1 MIKIEIFG
9 IPYLKKGSG
18 IHIKKKN
25 RGKFTEYCGGEVTN
39 ECIQRA
45 KKSKNPKLRKRAT
58 FAANARAW
66 KHQDGGE
73 MLLKA
78 KQNAMGAVGKPN
90 QFLDDWNQARLNT
103 GRFDYQLGNGL
114 MEQQKLNR
122 DNTPIYYNSGAYANA
137 TFLRGNPIIYT
148 KQETLQDG
156 INRYKQ
162 QLGSYVSSTRK
173 RLASPTDGT
182 YVQNGAIQ
190 GEYNPVAR
198 TIYVNK
204 DATDQHS
211 TETHEQ
217 AHASKAI
224 PQEQKVAEII
234 QGSSYLNDPVEVYA
248 RLMQLREA
256 NNIDPNQVWD
266 KKQLKE
272 FKKNAIDYNI
282 LNRYSDEQI
291 LRLFN
296 EVADIGGN
304 TAGSAELML
313 AKKGNKIHKPFGHRS
328 ILDNGWQSTKQLKN
342 LKNVYGL

>member
-1 MIKIEIFG
+1 MLKIEIFG
-9 IPYLKKGSG
+9 IPYLKNGSG

-25 RGKFTEYCGGEVTN
+25 KGKFTEYCGGKVTD

-78 KQNAMGAVGKPN
+78 KQNAMNAVGKPN
-90 QFLDDWNQARLNT
+90 QFLDGWNQARLNT
-103 GRFDYQLGNGL
+103 GRFNDQLGNGL

-122 DNTPIYYNSGAYANA
+122 NNTPIYYNSGAYANA
-137 TFLRGNPIIYT
+137 TFLRGNPIVYT
-148 KQETLQDG
+148 KQETIQDG

-162 QLGSYVSSTRK
+162 QLGSFISSTRK
-173 RLASPTDGT
+173 RLASPTDET
-182 YVQNGAIQ
+182 YIQNGVIQ

-217 AHASKAI
+217 AHASKAT

-234 QGSSYLNDPVEVYA
+234 QGSSYLSDPIEVYA

-256 NNIDPNQVWD
+256 NNIDPNQIWD

-272 FKKNAIDYNI
+272 FKKNAIDFNI

-296 EVADIGGN
+296 EVADIGN
-304 TAGSAELML
+304 DSELML

>member
-1 MIKIEIFG
+1 MKQLENNIQIFG

-18 IHIKKKN
+18 IHIKKEN
-25 RGKFTEYCGGEVTN
+25 RGKFTEYCGGKVTD

-45 KKSKNPKLRKRAT
+45 KKSKNLKLRKRAT

-78 KQNAMGAVGKPN
+78 KQKAMDAVGKPN
-90 QFLDDWNQARLNT
+90 QFLDGWNQARLNT
-103 GRFDYQLGNGL
+103 GRFDDQLGNGL

-122 DNTPIYYNSGAYANA
+122 DNTPIYYNSGAFANA

-162 QLGSYVSSTRK
+162 QLGSFVSSTRK
-173 RLASPTDGT
+173 RLASPTDKT
-182 YVQNGAIQ
+182 YIQNGMIQ

-204 DATDQHS
+204 DATDQQS

-217 AHASKAI
+217 SHASKAT
-224 PQEQKVAEII
+224 PQEQKVSEII

-272 FKKNAIDYNI
+272 FKKNAIDFNI
-282 LNRYSDEQI
+282 LNKYSDEQI

-296 EVADIGGN
+296 EVADIGN
-304 TAGSAELML
+304 NSELML

>member
-1 MIKIEIFG
+1 MIVEIFG
-9 IPYLKKGSG
+9 IPYLKNGSG

-39 ECIQRA
+39 ECIQKA
-45 KKSKNPKLRKRAT
+45 KKSNNPKLRKRAT

-78 KQNAMGAVGKPN
+78 KQKAMDAVGKPN
-90 QFLDDWNQARLNT
+90 QFLDSWNQARLNT
-103 GRFDYQLGNGL
+103 GRFDDQLGNGL

-122 DNTPIYYNSGAYANA
+122 DSTPIYYNSGAYASA

-148 KQETLQDG
+148 KQETVQDG

-162 QLGSYVSSTRK
+162 QLGSFIASTRK

-182 YVQNGAIQ
+182 YIQNGTIQ

-211 TETHEQ
+211 IETHEQ
-217 AHASKAI
+217 THASKAV

-234 QGSSYLNDPVEVYA
+234 QGSSYLNDPIEVYA

-272 FKKNAIDYNI
+272 FKKNAIDFNI

-296 EVADIGGN
+296 EVADSGVS
-304 TAGSAELML
+304 TKGSDEPML

-328 ILDNGWQSTKQLKN
+328 ILDNGQQSTKQLKN